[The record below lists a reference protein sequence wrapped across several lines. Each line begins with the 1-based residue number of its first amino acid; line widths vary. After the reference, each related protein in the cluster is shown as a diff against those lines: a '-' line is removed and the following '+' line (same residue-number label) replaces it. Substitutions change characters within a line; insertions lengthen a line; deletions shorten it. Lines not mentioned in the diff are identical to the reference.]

1 MWIQH
6 IQRHTATGRKAF
18 EEDELVQSWCVRH
31 LQIIGKAARAL
42 PLETRNRIP
51 EVPWSKIV
59 GMRHILVHNYF
70 GTDTELVWNVV
81 EIQLD
86 FLKTAIESFLK
97 QQWE

>member
-1 MWIQH
+1 
-6 IQRHTATGRKAF
+6 
-18 EEDELVQSWCVRH
+18 
-31 LQIIGKAARAL
+31 
-42 PLETRNRIP
+42 
-51 EVPWSKIV
+51 
-59 GMRHILVHNYF
+59 MRHILVHNYF